1 MDKTLAIHI
10 SFLEQKLKDL
20 HKELMDEA
28 PSLVE
33 RNRIESEIRAA
44 DMALVYYQ
52 KAWELEKQ
60 LTSN

>member
-10 SFLEQKLKDL
+10 SFLEQKLKEL

-28 PSLVE
+28 RSLVE
-33 RNRIESEIRAA
+33 RNHIESEIRAA
-44 DMALVYYQ
+44 DMALAYYR
-52 KAWELEKQ
+52 KGFELEKQ